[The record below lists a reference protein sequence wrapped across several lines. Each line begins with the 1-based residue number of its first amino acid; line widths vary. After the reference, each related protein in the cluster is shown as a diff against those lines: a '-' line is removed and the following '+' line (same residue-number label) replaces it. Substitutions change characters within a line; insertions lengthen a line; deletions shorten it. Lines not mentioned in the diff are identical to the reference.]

1 MTGAWAGC
9 AEPRAGVSVPGMAL
23 TVIPSIDLRH
33 GKVVRLQQ
41 GDYERQLNYDVDPV
55 PTAAAYAA
63 AGATWLH
70 VVDLDGA
77 RVGQSVQAGLI
88 ATLTGVGLRVQAGG
102 GVRSTADVRRLLDA
116 GVERV
121 VVGTAAMEN
130 WDWFAALAHDGRY
143 AARLTLAID
152 ARDGVIA
159 THGWTAASGRI
170 ALDVATAV
178 NGWPLA
184 ALLYTDVAKD
194 GMLSGPN
201 VERTAELAAAT
212 DVPVI
217 ASGGVGTVD
226 HVRGLLGRRIWGV
239 IVGRSLY
246 EGKVDLAEAI
256 KVGNTGHAER

>member
-1 MTGAWAGC
+1 M
-9 AEPRAGVSVPGMAL
+9 SL
-23 TVIPSIDLRH
+23 TVIPSIDLRN

-41 GDYERQLNYDVDPV
+41 GDYDRQLNYDVDPLAV
-55 PTAAAYAA
+55 ATGYRA
-63 AGATWLH
+63 AGAEWLH

-77 RVGQSVQAGLI
+77 KAGHPVQTDLIRTLARDSGLK
-88 ATLTGVGLRVQAGG
+88 VQVGG
-102 GVRSTADVRRLLDA
+102 GIRDRIHVEELLVAGVRRI
-116 GVERV
+116 VI
-121 VVGTAAMEN
+121 GTKAME
-130 WDWFAALAHDGRY
+130 DWSWFEELVNHVPMTMK
-143 AARLTLAID
+143 LTLAID

-159 THGWTAASGRI
+159 THGWTAASSRT
-170 ALDVATAV
+170 ALDVAKQV

-217 ASGGVGTVD
+217 ASGGVGSVEHIRACD
-226 HVRGLLGRRIWGV
+226 GRGIWGV

-246 EGKVDLAEAI
+246 EGRVDLAAAI
-256 KVGNTGHAER
+256 AAVK

>member
-1 MTGAWAGC
+1 
-9 AEPRAGVSVPGMAL
+9 MAL

-41 GDYERQLNYDVDPV
+41 GDYDRQLNYDVDPLAV
-55 PTAAAYAA
+55 AAGYAA

-77 RVGQSVQAGLI
+77 KAGQTTQAPLVGRLATAG
-88 ATLTGVGLRVQAGG
+88 TLRVQAGG
-102 GVRSTADVRRLLDA
+102 GVRTSDDIQRLFQA

-121 VVGTAAMEN
+121 VVGTAAMER
-130 WDWFAALAHDGRY
+130 WDWFETLVHDPHY
-143 AARLTLAID
+143 AGKLTLAID

-159 THGWTAASGRI
+159 THGWTEASTRT
-170 ALDVATAV
+170 ALDVARSV

-201 VERTAELAAAT
+201 VERTADLAAAT

-226 HVRGLLGRRIWGV
+226 HIRAVAGRGIWGV

-246 EGKVDLAEAI
+246 EGKVDLREAI
-256 KVGNTGHAER
+256 AAADAKW